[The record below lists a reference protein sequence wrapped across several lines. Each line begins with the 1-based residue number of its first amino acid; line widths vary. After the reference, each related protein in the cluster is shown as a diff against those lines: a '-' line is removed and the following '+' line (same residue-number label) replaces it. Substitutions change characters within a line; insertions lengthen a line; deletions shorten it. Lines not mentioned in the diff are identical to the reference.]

1 MLHTSQKVIP
11 RSCFSKHLL
20 PTKISDPSEQGYEV
34 FNDIPLNK
42 TDLGSSVA
50 SVFSISLTSLVTATT
65 QMSDNETIA
74 SETTATPIKVPATPM
89 KAPSQNLIKYQHKMK
104 KCDTN
109 SNNLV
114 MPELN
119 NQDNE
124 KSSPKGKKTKS
135 CSVVLN
141 NIDSTMKKIKKL
153 PSITK
158 QEPITPPK
166 LAKSIQKC
174 NEIKH
179 KEDYDDMLLDGDTLE
194 SDSEF
199 LELEESEAPLPP
211 LYLLKDEGSDKWILL
226 TDLCNLLKVKSKDA
240 VLKQVK

>member
-1 MLHTSQKVIP
+1 M
-11 RSCFSKHLL
+11 
-20 PTKISDPSEQGYEV
+20 
-34 FNDIPLNK
+34 FNDIPINK
-42 TDLGSSVA
+42 ADLGSSIA
-50 SVFSISLTSLVTATT
+50 SVFSTSLTSLVTATT

-89 KAPSQNLIKYQHKMK
+89 KAPSQDLIKYQHKMK

-114 MPELN
+114 MTDVTS
-119 NQDNE
+119 QD
-124 KSSPKGKKTKS
+124 KVSPVKKKTKG

-141 NIDSTMKKIKKL
+141 QIDSTMKKIKKL
-153 PSITK
+153 PAIAK
-158 QEPITPPK
+158 QEQITPQK
-166 LAKSIQKC
+166 LPEPIQKLE
-174 NEIKH
+174 EIKH
-179 KEDYDDMLLDGDTLE
+179 KEDYDDMMVDGDNME

-240 VLKQVK
+240 VLKQVRSL